1 MIIQRNIQ
9 EYLILADES
18 IHAALDKISKNQN
31 GFVVT
36 ITEDG
41 AVEGVLTDGDFRRW
55 TASVNNLD
63 LSIPVCTV
71 SKKQPFVTSLKNDP
85 ATIAGMFSDEIRWLP
100 IVDHNNHITAIA
112 FAQRSQLSIGEFGI
126 GDD

>member
-63 LSIPVCTV
+63 LKATFCYVL
-71 SKKQPFVTSLKNDP
+71 KK
-85 ATIAGMFSDEIRWLP
+85 
-100 IVDHNNHITAIA
+100 
-112 FAQRSQLSIGEFGI
+112 
-126 GDD
+126 